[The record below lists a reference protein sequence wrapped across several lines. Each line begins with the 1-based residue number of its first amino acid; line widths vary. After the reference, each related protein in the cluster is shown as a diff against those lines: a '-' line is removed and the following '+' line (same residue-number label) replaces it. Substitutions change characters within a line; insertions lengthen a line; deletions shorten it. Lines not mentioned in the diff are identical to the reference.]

1 VKPLW
6 HKRQPRRRLP
16 EEQTPPA
23 WSTNLKN
30 FLTIAAVL
38 CAIYTVQDLIWHQHR
53 LTPSS
58 FGTAWAWSAFLWL
71 LPFPSALL
79 GLVGFVTFTKSKRAP
94 ASISNLVCFRYVT
107 RGFND
112 QVIRESVE
120 SVYASMEKLPLFDY
134 VIEIVTETRL
144 DLDDLDHEGKLRQ
157 IVVPSDWESP
167 KKTLYKA
174 RGLLFATLHSELRD
188 DAWIMHGD
196 EESRITPS
204 LVAGI
209 AQAVAEEEESGK
221 LRIGQ
226 GVVLYHE
233 DRDHNK
239 MTYIADAVRTAGDYG
254 AFGLQ
259 NRLGL
264 ALVGFHGS
272 FILVRNDVEKEV
284 SFDLGPEGSITED
297 AFWGLKQME
306 RGRRLRFVDGYMVE
320 QAPQTVRDLIK
331 QRRRWFN
338 GLWFVALKAPV
349 KLRWRVLIGWSNIAW
364 GLCWL
369 SVAYTITNLWV
380 GYSPPAIVR
389 LLVNLNFTYY
399 ISCYI
404 VGTRANLIDKPA
416 GFWGS
421 LMWYVRAVLGLP
433 YILVVEAAGVLL
445 GILLP
450 DRGFHVIQKNRRQPK
465 RRPRAVS
472 AEA

>member
-1 VKPLW
+1 VRPLRSE
-6 HKRQPRRRLP
+6 KGRQRKLP
-16 EEQTPPA
+16 EAKTPSA
-23 WSTNLKN
+23 WSTNVKN
-30 FLTIAAVL
+30 LLTIAAVL
-38 CAIYTVQDLIWHQHR
+38 WAIYFLQNLIWQHHK
-53 LTPSS
+53 LPPST
-58 FGTAWAWSAFLWL
+58 FGTAWAWLGLLWL
-71 LPFPSALL
+71 LPLPSALL
-79 GLVGFVTFTKSKRAP
+79 GLIGFVTFSKSKRTP
-94 ASISNLVCFRYVT
+94 GPVSNLVCFRYVT

-112 QVIRESVE
+112 QVIRESIK
-120 SVYASMEKLPLFDY
+120 SVYESMDKLALFDY
-134 VIEIVTETRL
+134 VIEIVTETQL
-144 DLDDLDHEGKLRQ
+144 ELDDLDRDGRLRQ

-174 RGLLFATLHSELRD
+174 RGLLFATLHSDLPD

-204 LVAGI
+204 LVAGM
-209 AQAVAEEEESGK
+209 AQAIAEEEESGK

-226 GVVLYHE
+226 GVVLYHA

-259 NRLGL
+259 NRIGL

-297 AFWGLKQME
+297 AFWGLQQME

-416 GFWGS
+416 GFCGS